1 MITKPWTGRRSVARG
16 NQTTRAQRAA
26 SQGDDSQR
34 SVLALIRSAVQKQAS
49 LTIVVATILLGIYLG
64 FATENFLTAENLLE
78 VARQSSLLGVMSIG
92 LTLVIIGGQI
102 DLSMGSVYGL
112 AAVVTAMT
120 INASGDVLSGCA
132 AGVLVGVIAGIV
144 NGTLSA
150 TFGLPAFI
158 VTFGTLS
165 IMRGLALSITDAQP
179 QALFGSDA
187 RGIEAFEA
195 FGQGE
200 IFGISYQVIL
210 LLVVAVLAYLLL
222 NRTKFGLRLYATG
235 GSRLAAEYAGIRS
248 SRVQVTAFVASGFLA
263 AVAGISA
270 LAFLGS
276 AAPTAGTGLE
286 FDVFAAAILGGA
298 SLYGGVGTIQGAVAG
313 ALFLGVLRN
322 GLVLM
327 GVSSFTQQVI
337 VGLIAIGAVGLNRL
351 VIGKTT

>member
-1 MITKPWTGRRSVARG
+1 MITKHLERVRPAARDSESG
-16 NQTTRAQRAA
+16 RAQRATVGG
-26 SQGDDSQR
+26 SSRPLTD
-34 SVLALIRSAVQKQAS
+34 LARSAIRKQAS
-49 LTIVVATILLGIYLG
+49 LTIIVATLLLGIYLS
-64 FATENFLTAENLLE
+64 FATENFLTSDNLLE
-78 VARQSSLLGVMSIG
+78 VARQSSLLGIMSIG

-102 DLSMGSVYGL
+102 DLSMGSVFGL
-112 AAVVTAMT
+112 AAVLTAMT
-120 INASGDVLSGCA
+120 INFTGNVLAGCA
-132 AGVLVGVIAGIV
+132 VGVLVGMTAGLV

-150 TFGLPAFI
+150 YFGLPAFI

-165 IMRGLALSITDAQP
+165 IMRGIALSLTDAQP

-187 RGIEAFEA
+187 WGIGAFEE

-200 IFGISYQVIL
+200 VFGVSIQVA
-210 LLVVAVLAYLLL
+210 LLVVMAVLAFLLL
-222 NRTKFGLRLYATG
+222 NRTNFGLRLYATG
-235 GSRLAAEYAGIRS
+235 GSRLAAEYAGVRT
-248 SRVQVTAFVASGFLA
+248 SRAQIVAFVASGVLA

-270 LAFLGS
+270 LAFLTS

-298 SLYGGVGTIQGAVAG
+298 SLYGGIGTIPGAVAG

-337 VGLIAIGAVGLNRL
+337 VGFIAISAVALNRL
-351 VIGKTT
+351 AIGRAP